1 MDGVK
6 PVEPMTDAISVFARS
21 ITDIQLVATTL
32 GVMRHQLSP
41 DISQTNLS
49 QCRFGFF
56 KTDLFDSLGSES
68 VKMVWEKAKGALRDS
83 GALVEDLDLGPE
95 FDGWEG
101 VGGKIGKIMDSAA
114 DVSTFGDYT
123 ANRNR
128 VSETILDRAKNV
140 VPRTEVVKI
149 YNKLAALRPKFD
161 AIAGQYDAII
171 TLPTLV
177 EAPKLSAND
186 VPDFAALWSCLHVPA
201 LCLPGFA
208 GVNGLPIG
216 LTMVAPR
223 YVDPT
228 DELISRYH
236 DERLLH
242 IAKLIAGVFI
252 KAGKDALRKVP
263 VPEGAV
269 HLKP

>member
-21 ITDIQLVATTL
+21 ITDIQLVAKTL

-41 DISQTNLS
+41 DLSQTNLS

-68 VKMVWEKAKGALRDS
+68 VKIVWEKAKRSLSDAGAF
-83 GALVEDLDLGPE
+83 VEDLDLGPE

-114 DVSTFGDYT
+114 DVSTFGDYIV
-123 ANRNR
+123 NRNR

-140 VPRTEVVKI
+140 IPRTEVVKI
-149 YNKLAALRPKFD
+149 YDELAALRPKFD
-161 AIAGQYDAII
+161 DIAGRYDAII

-177 EAPKLSAND
+177 EAPKLSEND

-201 LCLPGFA
+201 LCVPGFA
-208 GVNGLPIG
+208 GINGLPIG
-216 LTMVAPR
+216 LTLVAPR
-223 YVDPT
+223 YVIDMG
-228 DELISRYH
+228 ELMSRYQ
-236 DERLLH
+236 DERLVH
-242 IAKLIAGVFI
+242 VAKFVAEVFI
-252 KAGKDALRKVP
+252 EAGKDDLRKVP
-263 VPEGAV
+263 APGGVVA
-269 HLKP
+269 LKP

>member
-6 PVEPMTDAISVFARS
+6 PVEPMTDAISVFARF
-21 ITDIQLVATTL
+21 ITDIQLVARTL

-41 DISQTNLS
+41 DLSRTNLS

-68 VKMVWEKAKGALRDS
+68 VKIVWEKAKGALKDS
-83 GALVEDLDLGPE
+83 GAFVEDLDLGPE

-123 ANRNR
+123 TNQNR

-149 YNKLAALRPKFD
+149 YDELAALRPKFD
-161 AIAGQYDAII
+161 AIAGRYDAII

-223 YVDPT
+223 YVDAT
-228 DELISRYH
+228 DKLISRYH

-242 IAKLIAGVFI
+242 IAKLIAGLFI

-263 VPEGAV
+263 APEGAA

>member
-6 PVEPMTDAISVFARS
+6 PVEPLTDAISVFARS
-21 ITDIQLVATTL
+21 ITDIQLVARTL

-41 DISQTNLS
+41 DISRTNLS

-68 VKMVWEKAKGALRDS
+68 VKLVWEKAKRTLSDS
-83 GALVEDLDLGPE
+83 GAFVEDLNFGPD

-114 DVSTFGDYT
+114 DVSTFGDHT

-140 VPRTEVVKI
+140 APRTEVVKI
-149 YNKLAALRPKFD
+149 YDELAALRPKFD
-161 AIAGQYDAII
+161 AIAGRYDAII

-201 LCLPGFA
+201 LCEPGFA

-223 YVDPT
+223 YVDAT
-228 DELISRYH
+228 DELISRYQ

-242 IAKLIAGVFI
+242 IAKLVAGVFI
-252 KAGKDALRKVP
+252 EAGKEDLRKVP
-263 VPEGAV
+263 APAGVLAF
-269 HLKP
+269 KP